1 MEWYWWILVWIGS
14 IHTLWSIYVL
24 CTDDTVV
31 PTRTKVPP
39 TDLKTKLK
47 LASIIN
53 RLEKQNERLKEMT
66 KK

>member
-1 MEWYWWILVWIGS
+1 MEWYWYLVIWIVG
-14 IHTLWSIYVL
+14 IHTLRIIWTL
-24 CTDDTVV
+24 ATDDTVV